1 VPQNL
6 DNSETL
12 VGVLFPNNL
21 SELRTMFLNKKNP
34 INVANVGAKIG
45 VEEEN
50 FS

>member
-1 VPQNL
+1 
-6 DNSETL
+6 
-12 VGVLFPNNL
+12 
-21 SELRTMFLNKKNP
+21 MFLNKKNP